1 MIYLIVFLTAFI
13 LALTTTPLSAR
24 LGRAWGLTAR
34 PGGRRLHQGEI
45 SRLGGLALF
54 SGFMGASLLVF
65 GLNAVYGWPEIG
77 PEDRKLLTGVLLGSV
92 VIFGVG
98 LWDDW
103 RELPAWPQFAAQ
115 FIVALIAIGFD
126 IIIERVTL
134 PIFGFQIFPGW
145 ITYPLTVFWIMGMMN
160 TVNWLDGLDGL
171 AAGVAA
177 IAALLFAIHAYSLG
191 QTTVA
196 LFPLALAAACLG
208 FLPFNFA
215 PARIFLGGGAYVL
228 GYQLATLSI
237 FNFYPARVFMGGGS
251 LFLGFAL
258 AALSILAP
266 AKVATA
272 LLVLG
277 IPIVDVAWVT
287 LTRWQQRGN
296 PTLAGR
302 DHLHYRL
309 LEVGLS
315 QRQIVTLYYLFCAV
329 FGLLALLIEVRL
341 FKLIALGLMAGLT
354 TGALWWLAKQNSNG
368 QKTNSKQQMADD
380 DL

>member
-208 FLPFNFA
+208 FLPFNF
-215 PARIFLGGGAYVL
+215 
-228 GYQLATLSI
+228 
-237 FNFYPARVFMGGGS
+237 YPARVFMGGGS